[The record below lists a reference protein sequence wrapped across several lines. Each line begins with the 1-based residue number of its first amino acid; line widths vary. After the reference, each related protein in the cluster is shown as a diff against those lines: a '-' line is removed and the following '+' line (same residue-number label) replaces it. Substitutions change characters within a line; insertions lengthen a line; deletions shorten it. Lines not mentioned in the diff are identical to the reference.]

1 MSKINAFTRNGS
13 SMSYGG
19 VARVV
24 RPAKRESGASGIQP
38 ASAQITVSVVV
49 PTLGRPEM
57 LNRCLGALVLQC
69 FDPSKFEI
77 IVVDDG
83 PSEKTRAIVMEWALR
98 AGTGPLITYIA
109 SHGPHGPAAARN
121 RGWNAARGSIIAFTD
136 DDTVP
141 RTNWLEAGMQ
151 AFEREGPDAVWGR
164 IVMPLNHEPTDY
176 ELDAKGLENAE
187 FVTANC
193 FCRKSVLQRLG
204 GFDERFRFAWRE
216 DADLYFNLL
225 SRHAR
230 IVHDESAVVVHPIR
244 PAKWGV
250 SLSQQ
255 KKVLFDALLYKK
267 HPELYRTK
275 IRAKA
280 RWDYYVIILSLLAA
294 IACLATG
301 EFTGAAGA
309 GAVWAALTG
318 RFCLMRL
325 KPTVKTVSHVC
336 EMIVTSMLIPPLAVY
351 WRMVGAF
358 RFGILFL

>member
-1 MSKINAFTRNGS
+1 MPKINAFGGTGS
-13 SMSYGG
+13 NMLYGG
-19 VARVV
+19 IARVV
-24 RPAKRESGASGIQP
+24 RPLRREGVASGAQP
-38 ASAQITVSVVV
+38 VAAQIAVSVVV

-57 LNRCLGALVLQC
+57 LNRCLGALVLQR
-69 FDPSKFEI
+69 FEASKYEI

-83 PSEKTRAIVMEWALR
+83 PSERTRAIVMDWAIK

-141 RTNWLEAGMQ
+141 RANWLEAGMQ
-151 AFEREGPDAVWGR
+151 AFKREGPDAVWGR

-176 ELDAKGLENAE
+176 ELDAKGLERAE

-216 DADLYFNLL
+216 DSDLYFSLL
-225 SRHAR
+225 SRRAR
-230 IVHDESAVVVHPIR
+230 IVHDENAVVVHPIR

-267 HPELYRTK
+267 HPDLYRTK
-275 IRAKA
+275 IRAGA
-280 RWDYYVIILSLLAA
+280 RWDYYVIVLSLLAA
-294 IACLATG
+294 AAFL
-301 EFTGAAGA
+301 AAGELA
-309 GAVWAALTG
+309 GVATAGIVWLALTA
-318 RFCLMRL
+318 RFCLKRL
-325 KPTVKTVSHVC
+325 KPTVKTMSHVC
-336 EMIVTSMLIPPLAVY
+336 EMIVTSMLIPPLSVY

-358 RFGILFL
+358 RFGIFFF